1 MKWFANT
8 IISHFTIFTEGRHK
22 SPASLL
28 DSFRPL
34 WREPVGRSGLQP
46 SCINSTGPTLPLP
59 SSLLTLPLCKIAYA
73 GGDNEVILKCLAC
86 PIEKEETKYFPG
98 TQLRGIKELQML
110 SVSLPSAPVLGSPPP
125 SGYTGIHVRHVL
137 GRIQL
142 GTFNASLAS
151 NVRGPFLG
159 T

>member
-1 MKWFANT
+1 MERFANT
-8 IISHFTIFTEGRHK
+8 IISHFTVFTEGRHK
-22 SPASLL
+22 APASLL

-34 WREPVGRSGLQP
+34 WQEPVGCSSLQRSCV
-46 SCINSTGPTLPLP
+46 SSTWPTLP
-59 SSLLTLPLCKIAYA
+59 SSLLMLPLCKIAYA
-73 GGDNEVILKCLAC
+73 GRDNEVILKCLAC

-125 SGYTGIHVRHVL
+125 SGYPGIHVCHVL

-142 GTFNASLAS
+142 VTLNASLAS
-151 NVRGPFLG
+151 NVRGHFLR